1 MELFNLTGELDFNW
15 KYKDYELRACP
26 TSLARLNPDDKNT
39 TIDFV
44 KWFRPADGKKPYCF
58 SIAYFVKDNEGYD
71 LKFVGDRPFKYIEE
85 EDLLVCWT
93 ALKMASGLLNN
104 WHSLTYKV

>member
-44 KWFRPADGKKPYCF
+44 KWFKPADGK
-58 SIAYFVKDNEGYD
+58 
-71 LKFVGDRPFKYIEE
+71 
-85 EDLLVCWT
+85 
-93 ALKMASGLLNN
+93 
-104 WHSLTYKV
+104 SLTVLALLILLKTMKATI